1 MKRALIPWLFPLA
14 LLLAL
19 LLAATDSTVVYGAV
33 LIIAAWV
40 VIPLALF
47 WARKSGMWPRSLG
60 DRSDPNRRRFW
71 GM

>member
-1 MKRALIPWLFPLA
+1 MLPWLLLLALLVA

-19 LLAATDSTVVYGAV
+19 TNSTIVYGAV
-33 LIIAAWV
+33 LIVVGWI
-40 VIPLALF
+40 VIPLAL
-47 WARKSGMWPRSLG
+47 ARARRAGLWPRSLG